1 MTNSANRKGTMFTL
15 DDEVIKL
22 LNKAKAE
29 THVPKSQ
36 IVELALQ
43 EYLKDYKSDDD
54 DLKRLY
60 YPRKIENFECN
71 GMNL

>member
-15 DDEVIKL
+15 DEEVIKL
-22 LNKAKAE
+22 LNQAKAE

-36 IVELALQ
+36 IVQLALE

-54 DLKRLY
+54 SDNDNDWEGT
-60 YPRKIENFECN
+60 II
-71 GMNL
+71 

>member
-15 DDEVIKL
+15 DNEVIEL
-22 LNKAKAE
+22 LNRAKAE

-36 IVELALQ
+36 IVELALM

-54 DLKRLY
+54 SDNDWGEGT
-60 YPRKIENFECN
+60 II
-71 GMNL
+71 